1 MFGNYINGEWI
12 TNGATFEDRNP
23 ANTGEIVGTFVKGS
37 AADIDAAAAAASA
50 AFPGWSNTSGPAR
63 GNILYKAA
71 DILDK
76 NFESIAAEM
85 TREEGKTLPEA
96 KGEVRRA
103 INIFRYF
110 AGEGSRLPG
119 MLVPSERD
127 RVHMF
132 ALRKPI
138 GVVGLV
144 TPWNFPSA
152 IPAWKLAPA
161 LICGNTVVLKPA
173 SAAPLSAWRI
183 VEALH
188 QAGIPKGVVNFV
200 AGSGGELGGAL
211 VDAAGLKAISFT
223 GSCEIGDWLHAAASK
238 RRLRIQLEMGGK
250 NPTIVLADADF
261 NAAVE
266 NVVNAAFFSTG
277 QKCTATS
284 RAIVEDG
291 IYDKFVAAVVERT
304 RRLKVG
310 DGMQPGIEIGPCVD
324 QAQMET
330 DLRYIEIGRKECGEP
345 ACGGRRLTE
354 GALANGYF
362 VEPTV
367 FAGVTEAHTIAREE
381 IFGPVLA
388 IMRAADFED
397 AMRIAN
403 AIPFGLSSSIQT
415 TNLSRAF
422 EYIYRSEAGLLTVN
436 LPSAGVEYQ
445 LPFGGTK
452 GSSFGP
458 KEQGPAALE
467 FYSDYKTV
475 YLKYDMKLGQT
486 RLNGAVTAA
495 IYEDG
500 GCRIIAG
507 HTALD
512 VILDPALT
520 HLASKNLVE
529 AEPILPFIRPKFGAV
544 AALMRRAP
552 PSAMPSMA
560 HGKHVRARLS

>member
-1 MFGNYINGEWI
+1 MAQLFANYINGEWVSRDQ
-12 TNGATFEDRNP
+12 TFENRNP
-23 ANTGEIVGTFVKGS
+23 ANTNQLIGNFVKGT
-37 AADIDAAAAAASA
+37 AQDINDAAAAAAAALPAWSA
-50 AFPGWSNTSGPAR
+50 LSGPAR
-63 GNILYKAA
+63 GNILFKAA

-76 NFESIAAEM
+76 KFDQVAADM

-103 INIFRYF
+103 INILRYF
-110 AGEGSRLPG
+110 AGEGSRMPG

-152 IPAWKLAPA
+152 IPASKLAPA
-161 LICGNTVVLKPA
+161 LICGNTVLVKPA

-188 QAGIPKGVVNFV
+188 EAGIPKGVVNFV
-200 AGSGGELGGAL
+200 AGSGGTLGQAL
-211 VDAAGLKAISFT
+211 VNAAPLKAVSFT
-223 GSCEIGDWLHAAASK
+223 GSCEVGQWLHQQASA

-261 NAAVE
+261 PSAVE

-284 RAIVEDG
+284 RAIVEDA
-291 IYDKFVAAVVERT
+291 IYHRFVAAVVERT
-304 RRLKVG
+304 RKLKVG
-310 DGMQPGIEIGPCVD
+310 DGIEAGIDIGPCVD
-324 QAQMET
+324 EGQMET

-345 ACGGRRLTE
+345 LCGGRRLTE
-354 GALANGYF
+354 GALSNGYF
-362 VEPTV
+362 VAPTV
-367 FAGVTEAHTIAREE
+367 FAGVEENHTIAREE

-388 IMRAADFED
+388 IMRARDFED

-403 AIPFGLSSSIQT
+403 NIPFGLSSSIQT

-422 EYIYRSEAGLLTVN
+422 EFIYRAEAGLLTVN

-445 LPFGGTK
+445 LPFGGAK
-452 GSSFGP
+452 DSSFGP

-475 YLKYDMKLGQT
+475 YLKY
-486 RLNGAVTAA
+486 
-495 IYEDG
+495 
-500 GCRIIAG
+500 
-507 HTALD
+507 
-512 VILDPALT
+512 
-520 HLASKNLVE
+520 
-529 AEPILPFIRPKFGAV
+529 
-544 AALMRRAP
+544 
-552 PSAMPSMA
+552 
-560 HGKHVRARLS
+560 

>member
-1 MFGNYINGEWI
+1 MIFGNYINGEWI
-12 TNGATFEDRNP
+12 SAGAVFEDRNP
-23 ANTGEIVGTFVKGS
+23 ANTAEVVGEFVKGTARDIAD
-37 AADIDAAAAAASA
+37 AASAAAAAFPAWSA
-50 AFPGWSNTSGPAR
+50 TAGPAR
-63 GNILYKAA
+63 GNLLYKAA
-71 DILDK
+71 DILDRS
-76 NFESIAAEM
+76 FESIAADM

-96 KGEVRRA
+96 KGEVRRS

-110 AGEGSRLPG
+110 AGEGSRMPG

-161 LICGNTVVLKPA
+161 LICGNTVVFKPA

-188 QAGIPKGVVNFV
+188 QAGVPKGVVNFV
-200 AGSGGELGGAL
+200 AGSGGELGRAL
-211 VDAAGLKAISFT
+211 IEAPQLKAVSFT
-223 GSCEIGDWLHAAASK
+223 GSCDVGNWLHGEASK

-261 NAAVE
+261 TSAVE
-266 NVVNAAFFSTG
+266 NTVNAAFFSTG

-284 RAIVEDG
+284 RAIVEDS
-291 IYDKFVAAVVERT
+291 IYDKFVSAVVERT
-304 RRLKVG
+304 RKLKVG
-310 DGMQPGIEIGPCVD
+310 DGMQAGIEIGPCVD
-324 QAQMET
+324 QGQMET
-330 DLRYIEIGRKECGEP
+330 VLRYIEIGRQECGEP
-345 ACGGRRLTE
+345 LCGGRRLAD
-354 GALANGYF
+354 GAHANGWF

-367 FAGVTEAHTIAREE
+367 FAGVEEKHTIAREE

-388 IMRAADFED
+388 IMRARDFED
-397 AMRIAN
+397 AMRMAN

-422 EYIYRSEAGLLTVN
+422 EYIYRAEAGLLTVN

-452 GSSFGP
+452 DSSFGP

-475 YLKYDMKLGQT
+475 YLKY
-486 RLNGAVTAA
+486 
-495 IYEDG
+495 
-500 GCRIIAG
+500 
-507 HTALD
+507 
-512 VILDPALT
+512 
-520 HLASKNLVE
+520 
-529 AEPILPFIRPKFGAV
+529 
-544 AALMRRAP
+544 
-552 PSAMPSMA
+552 
-560 HGKHVRARLS
+560 

>member
-1 MFGNYINGEWI
+1 LTFGNYINGEW
-12 TNGATFEDRNP
+12 TTAGATFENRNP
-23 ANTGEIVGTFVKGS
+23 ANTAELVGNFVKGT
-37 AADIDAAAAAASA
+37 AEDLAAAAAAAAEALPAWSA
-50 AFPGWSNTSGPAR
+50 TSGPAR
-63 GNILYKAA
+63 GNLLYKAA

-96 KGEVRRA
+96 KGEVRRS

-119 MLVPSERD
+119 MIVPSERD

-138 GVVGLV
+138 GVVGLI

-188 QAGIPKGVVNFV
+188 IAGVPRGVVNFV
-200 AGSGGELGGAL
+200 AGPGGELGRAL
-211 VDAAGLKAISFT
+211 VEAPALKAVSFT
-223 GSCEIGDWLHAAASK
+223 GSCEIGHWLHGEAS
-238 RRLRIQLEMGGK
+238 RSRLRIQLEMGGK
-250 NPTIVLADADF
+250 NPTIILADADF
-261 NAAVE
+261 HSAVE
-266 NVVNAAFFSTG
+266 NTVNAAFFSTG

-284 RAIVEDG
+284 RAIVEDA

-304 RRLKVG
+304 RKLKVG

-330 DLRYIEIGRKECGEP
+330 VLRYIEIGRKECGEP
-345 ACGGRRLTE
+345 LCGGRRLTE
-354 GALANGYF
+354 GALAHGWF
-362 VEPTV
+362 VEPSV
-367 FAGVTEAHTIAREE
+367 FAGVGEHNTIAREE

-388 IMRAADFED
+388 IMRARDFED

-422 EYIYRSEAGLLTVN
+422 EYIYRAEAGLLTVN

-452 GSSFGP
+452 DSSFGP

-475 YLKYDMKLGQT
+475 YLKY
-486 RLNGAVTAA
+486 
-495 IYEDG
+495 
-500 GCRIIAG
+500 
-507 HTALD
+507 
-512 VILDPALT
+512 
-520 HLASKNLVE
+520 
-529 AEPILPFIRPKFGAV
+529 
-544 AALMRRAP
+544 
-552 PSAMPSMA
+552 
-560 HGKHVRARLS
+560 